1 MPKLTLCTSPSATAR
16 LIARKRPGRSFTMS
30 MPKGISSGSK
40 SCPQARFWRPET
52 GKKLGPGPA
61 PLGRSLARLRRK
73 LHDPLV
79 WEEIRR
85 EAAMM
90 SQHPED
96 EAINDW
102 IEAVYD
108 WDSWK

>member
-1 MPKLTLCTSPSATAR
+1 MPKPTRCISPSRAAR
-16 LIARKRPGRSFTMS
+16 ASGPKRPDRSFTMA
-30 MPKGISSGSK
+30 MPRATSSASK
-40 SCPQARFWRPET
+40 SCPPARFWRQET

-61 PLGRSLARLRRK
+61 PPGRTLARLRRK

>member
-1 MPKLTLCTSPSATAR
+1 
-16 LIARKRPGRSFTMS
+16 
-30 MPKGISSGSK
+30 
-40 SCPQARFWRPET
+40 
-52 GKKLGPGPA
+52 
-61 PLGRSLARLRRK
+61 
-73 LHDPLV
+73 
-79 WEEIRR
+79 
-85 EAAMM
+85 MM

>member
-1 MPKLTLCTSPSATAR
+1 ML
-16 LIARKRPGRSFTMS
+16 
-30 MPKGISSGSK
+30 
-40 SCPQARFWRPET
+40 
-52 GKKLGPGPA
+52 
-61 PLGRSLARLRRK
+61 
-73 LHDPLV
+73 
-79 WEEIRR
+79 
-85 EAAMM
+85 

>member
-1 MPKLTLCTSPSATAR
+1 VP
-16 LIARKRPGRSFTMS
+16 PGR
-30 MPKGISSGSK
+30 
-40 SCPQARFWRPET
+40 R
-52 GKKLGPGPA
+52 
-61 PLGRSLARLRRK
+61 LARLRRE
-73 LHDPLV
+73 LRDPRV
-79 WEEIRR
+79 REEIRR
-85 EAAMM
+85 EAAML

>member
-1 MPKLTLCTSPSATAR
+1 VP
-16 LIARKRPGRSFTMS
+16 PGRT
-30 MPKGISSGSK
+30 
-40 SCPQARFWRPET
+40 
-52 GKKLGPGPA
+52 
-61 PLGRSLARLRRK
+61 LARLRRK
-73 LHDPLV
+73 LRDPRV

-85 EAAMM
+85 EAAML

>member
-1 MPKLTLCTSPSATAR
+1 MPKPTRCISPSGAVR
-16 LIARKRPGRSFTMS
+16 LTGQKKPDRSFTMS
-30 MPKGISSGSK
+30 MPMAISSASK
-40 SCPQARFWRPET
+40 SCPPARYSRPET
-52 GKKLGPGPA
+52 GKKLPPGPA
-61 PLGRSLARLRRK
+61 PPGRRLARLRRRFR
-73 LHDPLV
+73 DPRV

-90 SQHPED
+90 VQHPED

-108 WDSWK
+108 WESWK

>member
-1 MPKLTLCTSPSATAR
+1 
-16 LIARKRPGRSFTMS
+16 MS
-30 MPKGISSGSK
+30 TPKGISSASK
-40 SCPQARFWRPET
+40 SCPPARFSRQET
-52 GKKLGPGPA
+52 GKKLAPGPA

-73 LHDPLV
+73 LRDPRV

-85 EAAMM
+85 EVAMM

-108 WDSWK
+108 WDGWK